1 MLRPCLE
8 LESIQVLAACRS
20 YFFLGR
26 ALRCAR
32 IELGLR
38 MCEARR
44 GRRVGG
50 TESNIHCG
58 TALAGMI
65 GIENSAARLWALVDL
80 HIRASGISDSER
92 KR

>member
-1 MLRPCLE
+1 
-8 LESIQVLAACRS
+8 LAAGRS

-44 GRRVGG
+44 GRRVDG
-50 TESNIHCG
+50 TESNVHCG
-58 TALAGMI
+58 TALAGTI
-65 GIENSAARLWALVDL
+65 GVENSAARLRALVDL
-80 HIRASGISDSER
+80 RVRASGISDAER